1 MQVANEVESQSCELQ
16 RLNQALRIYDL
27 TLMKQSL
34 ELLKKAVVA
43 GNMSLVDYYT
53 EADKVYLKW
62 QTLLFIENQYQTL
75 WTVLDKNR
83 L

>member
-1 MQVANEVESQSCELQ
+1 MQVANEAESQSYELQ
-16 RLNQALRIYDL
+16 RQDQALRIYDL

-34 ELLKKAVVA
+34 GLLKKAVVA

-62 QTLLFIENQYQTL
+62 QTFFSIENQYQTL
-75 WTVLDKNR
+75 WAQLNKNR

>member
-75 WTVLDKNR
+75 WTELDKNR